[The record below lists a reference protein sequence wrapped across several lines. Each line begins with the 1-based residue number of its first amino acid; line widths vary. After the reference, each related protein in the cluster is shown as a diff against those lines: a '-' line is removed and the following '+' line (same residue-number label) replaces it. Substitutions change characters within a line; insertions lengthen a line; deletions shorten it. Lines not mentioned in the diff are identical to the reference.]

1 MVGLLPNKFLYLTI
15 ISNNEIMDLKQ
26 AIEKRTSIRNFTEEE
41 VPVKDLKELVRRA
54 GLAPSVNNYQPW
66 KFKVI
71 TNKKV
76 LAKMAMKVGQKIKEL
91 PSNQSIASKNV
102 KSQVEWF
109 ATFFENAPAVI
120 AMAMDDYESVLEKG
134 VSISHDEINKLRN
147 FPDLQSAGAAIQN
160 VLLSAVELG
169 YGACWLSAPMMAK
182 ESLEE
187 ILSVEKP
194 YHLVAFV
201 AVGKPTR
208 DKEPKQKKPLEE
220 IFELID

>member
-1 MVGLLPNKFLYLTI
+1 
-15 ISNNEIMDLKQ
+15 MDLKQ
-26 AIEKRTSIRNFTEEE
+26 SIEKRISIRNFTDEK
-41 VPVKDLKELVRRA
+41 VPVEDLKELVRRA

-66 KFKVI
+66 NFYAI
-71 TNKKV
+71 TNKEV
-76 LAKMAMKVGQKIKEL
+76 LSKMAIKVSEKIKDL

-120 AMAMDDYESVLEKG
+120 AMTMEDYESVLEKG
-134 VSISHDEINKLRN
+134 VDISHDEINKLRN
-147 FPDLQSAGAAIQN
+147 FPDMQSAGAAIQN
-160 VLLSAVELG
+160 MLLSAVDLG

-187 ILSVEKP
+187 ILSIKSP
-194 YHLVAFV
+194 HHLIAFV

-208 DKEPKQKKPLEE
+208 ELQVKSKKPLDE
-220 IFELID
+220 IFKLID

>member
-1 MVGLLPNKFLYLTI
+1 
-15 ISNNEIMDLKQ
+15 MDLKQ
-26 AIEKRTSIRNFTEEE
+26 SIEKRTSIRNFTDEK
-41 VPVKDLKELVRRA
+41 VPVEDLKELVRRA

-66 KFKVI
+66 NFYAI
-71 TNKKV
+71 TNKEV
-76 LAKMAMKVGQKIKEL
+76 LSKMAIKVSEKIKDL

-120 AMAMDDYESVLEKG
+120 AMTMDDYESVLEKG
-134 VSISHDEINKLRN
+134 VDISHDEINKLRN
-147 FPDLQSAGAAIQN
+147 FPDMQSAGAAIQN
-160 VLLSAVELG
+160 MLLSAVDLG

-187 ILSVEKP
+187 ILSIKSP
-194 YHLVAFV
+194 HHLIAFV

-208 DKEPKQKKPLEE
+208 ELQVKSKKPLDE
-220 IFELID
+220 IFKLID